1 LSMIMPLPYNIMKP
15 DFNYD
20 EINCNNVMECLYNL
34 SDLDKKILFILSDG
48 EELRSSEIAE
58 KINKDQSTAYRSLE
72 KLLNCGLIYKEKQTI
87 RNGGYYFLYSRRPIS
102 KIKEEAFE
110 CIEKWYEDM
119 KDAVEELED
128 FE

>member
-1 LSMIMPLPYNIMKP
+1 MPLPYNSMKP

-20 EINCNNVMECLYNL
+20 EINCSNVMECLYNL
-34 SDLDKKILFILSDG
+34 SKLDKKILSILSEG

-58 KINKDQSTAYRSLE
+58 RINKDQSTAYRSLE

-110 CIEKWYEDM
+110 CIDSWYQDM
-119 KDAVEELED
+119 KEAVEEIENLE
-128 FE
+128 

>member
-1 LSMIMPLPYNIMKP
+1 MPLPYNSMKP

-34 SDLDKKILFILSDG
+34 STLDKKILSILSDR

-58 KINKDQSTAYRSLE
+58 RINKDQSTAYRSLE

-110 CIEKWYEDM
+110 CIDRWYEDM
-119 KDAVEELED
+119 KEAVEKL
-128 FE
+128 